1 MELHVVRTLSSRRTA
16 FENDTF
22 GTEPKNVNC
31 VREVRAGVVMKSFAA
46 VLNDELSSMAGDI
59 ER

>member
-1 MELHVVRTLSSRRTA
+1 MELHVVWTLSSRRTA

-22 GTEPKNVNC
+22 GTGPKNVNC
-31 VREVRAGVVMKSFAA
+31 VREVRVGVVMKSFAA
-46 VLNDELSSMAGDI
+46 AVNDELSSMDGDI